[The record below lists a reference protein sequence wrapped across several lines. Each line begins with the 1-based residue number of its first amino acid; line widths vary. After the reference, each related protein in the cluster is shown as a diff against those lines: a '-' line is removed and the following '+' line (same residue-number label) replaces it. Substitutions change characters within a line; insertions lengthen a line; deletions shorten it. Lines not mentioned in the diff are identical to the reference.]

1 MHDVMFLTDTQA
13 DGLAAFQNQ
22 RIHHSQFQQAIARIT
37 NFQRSGER
45 AYAPGIMTFVGETGA
60 GKSSVI
66 ENFCSMANSGSS
78 HSRVLSIIIPQS
90 CTIKNLASGILHAL
104 GDPCAS
110 MGTRE
115 SMERRIASFADQASV
130 SMLIFDEF
138 QHLTNKGSQAR
149 RYDTAD
155 WLKTQLEI
163 LRRPVLFVGLPE
175 VNDIFM
181 LNPQLET
188 RRRGRIELHPFDPS
202 TKDGAKELLMLF
214 HFLNKEL
221 PLPDPSKSVL
231 KSGEVMLR
239 LARSCKGLIGYIT
252 KVIYRAVEIAL
263 LGNSQTLTEQHLLM
277 ALAELKEASAEL
289 DTKAARPEQVSP
301 RKYQTLGRTLKGRR
315 KGAHDGPF

>member
-1 MHDVMFLTDTQA
+1 MHEEMFLTDAQA
-13 DGLAAFQNQ
+13 DGLATFQNQ
-22 RIHHSQFQQAIARIT
+22 RVHHGQFQNAIARIT
-37 NFQRSGER
+37 NFHRSGTR

-60 GKSSVI
+60 GKSSVV
-66 ENFCSMANSGSS
+66 ENFCSMANSGDS
-78 HSRVLSIIIPQS
+78 HSCVLSIIIPQS
-90 CTIKNLASGILHAL
+90 CTIKNLASRILYAL

-115 SMERRIASFADQASV
+115 SMERRIAMLADHASV

-163 LRRPVLFVGLPE
+163 LHRPVLFVGLPE

-181 LNPQLET
+181 VNPQLET

-214 HFLNKEL
+214 HFLNQEL
-221 PLPDPSKSVL
+221 PLPDPSSSVL
-231 KSGEVMLR
+231 KSNEVMLR

-252 KVIYRAVEIAL
+252 KVIYRSVEIAL
-263 LGNSQTLTEQHLLM
+263 LSNSPTLTEQHLTV
-277 ALAELKEASAEL
+277 ALSELKEASDEL
-289 DTKAARPEQVSP
+289 DTKAARPLQSK
-301 RKYQTLGRTLKGRR
+301 RKQTVGRVISRQKKGLQ
-315 KGAHDGPF
+315 DEPF